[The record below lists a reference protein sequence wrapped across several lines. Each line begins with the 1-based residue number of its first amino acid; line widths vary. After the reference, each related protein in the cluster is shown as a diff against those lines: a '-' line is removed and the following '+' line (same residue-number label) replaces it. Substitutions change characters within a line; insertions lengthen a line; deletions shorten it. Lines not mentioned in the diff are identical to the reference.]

1 MTRTVQRRGAK
12 PLKARVRRGRR
23 AAAAQPRTVSLPVA
37 PRRFYARV
45 VGTFAALLLIGAGVT
60 ATLLH
65 YPERWWL
72 AATVATAD
80 AGFEVRHVEVS
91 GIRNMPRLPVYTAA
105 LDGATNAMLRVDLQG
120 VRARL
125 LALPWVAD
133 ASVGRRLPDT
143 LIVHVVERQP
153 IALWQYHRRLAA
165 VDRTGRTLTAERL
178 DRFGALPLVVGPAAN
193 LHAHALLER
202 LANHPELAKQV
213 AAAQLIGQRRWDLRF
228 RTGETLAL
236 PEGDAATEAALK
248 QFASLDRASGLLAHG
263 FTRFDMRSAGKMTVR
278 GPGVRD
284 GLAAAPKPAKAID
297 I

>member
-12 PLKARVRRGRR
+12 PPNARARQPRKP
-23 AAAAQPRTVSLPVA
+23 AAAPPRVVNLPVA
-37 PRRFYARV
+37 PRRFYSRV
-45 VGTFAALLLIGAGVT
+45 AGAFAVLLLVGAGVT

-105 LDGATNAMLRVDLQG
+105 LDGATNAMLRVDLPAT
-120 VRARL
+120 RTRL

-133 ASVGRRLPDT
+133 ASVARRLPDT

-153 IALWQYHRRLAA
+153 IALWQYKHRLAA
-165 VDRTGRTLTAERL
+165 VDRTGRPLTFERL

-193 LHAHALLER
+193 LHAHALLDR

-213 AAAQLIGQRRWDLRF
+213 TAAQLIGQRRWDLRF
-228 RTGETLAL
+228 KSGETLAL

-263 FTRFDMRSAGKMTVR
+263 FTRFDMRVGGKMTVR

>member
-12 PLKARVRRGRR
+12 PPK
-23 AAAAQPRTVSLPVA
+23 AAARKPRKPAPAPRVVNLPVA
-37 PRRFYARV
+37 PRRFYSRV
-45 VGTFAALLLIGAGVT
+45 AGTFALLLLIGAGIT

-80 AGFEVRHVEVS
+80 AGFEVRHVEIS

-105 LDGATNAMLRVDLQG
+105 LDGATNAMLRVDLPAA
-120 VRARL
+120 RARL

-143 LIVHVVERQP
+143 LIVRVVERTP
-153 IALWQYHRRLAA
+153 IALWQFRHRLAA
-165 VDRTGRTLTAERL
+165 VDRTGRPLTFERL
-178 DRFGALPLVVGPAAN
+178 DRFGALPLVVGPRAN
-193 LHAHALLER
+193 VHAHALLNR
-202 LANHPELAKQV
+202 LANHPTLARQV
-213 AAAQLIGQRRWDLRF
+213 AAAQFIGQRRWDLRF
-228 RTGETLAL
+228 KSGETLAL
-236 PEGDAATEAALK
+236 PEGDAATEAALA

-263 FTRFDMRSAGKMTVR
+263 FTRFDMRVGGKMTVR

-284 GLAAAPKPAKAID
+284 GLAAAPKPAKAIE